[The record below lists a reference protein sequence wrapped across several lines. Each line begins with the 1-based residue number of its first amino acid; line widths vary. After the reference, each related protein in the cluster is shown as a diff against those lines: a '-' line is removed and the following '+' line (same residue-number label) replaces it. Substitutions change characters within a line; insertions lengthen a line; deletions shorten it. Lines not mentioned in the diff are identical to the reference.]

1 LPLDIF
7 SAFFN
12 NLFVL
17 ALLSILFAAREI
29 AFPFFL
35 YNIYNNIG
43 IIAAKSNII
52 FTKMFVKTH
61 SKNVPLLYKRFNG
74 KACVIVVVGS
84 LVTLNN
90 LPPQ

>member
-1 LPLDIF
+1 LFLFLDIF

-35 YNIYNNIG
+35 
-43 IIAAKSNII
+43 
-52 FTKMFVKTH
+52 
-61 SKNVPLLYKRFNG
+61 
-74 KACVIVVVGS
+74 
-84 LVTLNN
+84 
-90 LPPQ
+90 